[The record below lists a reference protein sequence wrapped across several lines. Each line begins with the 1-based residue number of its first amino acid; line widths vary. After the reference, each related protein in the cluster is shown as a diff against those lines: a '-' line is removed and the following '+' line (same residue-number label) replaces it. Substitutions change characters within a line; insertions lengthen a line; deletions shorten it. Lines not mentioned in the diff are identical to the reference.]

1 MADPLGFIS
10 GMSAGAGG
18 VGGVGGLRGV
28 GAPGQAPAGGIAADP
43 NAPSFKDVLMQNIE
57 KVNKLQQEATEAT
70 EDFATGKRQDL
81 ENVLLATQKADTA
94 FRMLLSVRN
103 KVQAAYDELKQ
114 VRI

>member
-18 VGGVGGLRGV
+18 AGGVRGA
-28 GAPGQAPAGGIAADP
+28 GAPGQTPAGGIPADP
-43 NAPSFKDVLMQNIE
+43 NAPSFKDALMQNIE
-57 KVNKLQQEATEAT
+57 KVNKLQQEATAAT

-94 FRMLLSVRN
+94 FRMLLSVRS

>member
-1 MADPLGFIS
+1 MSDPLGLI
-10 GMSAGAGG
+10 SAGHGGLAQGPGRIGIGHLPGQPGTGQGDGRGPGG
-18 VGGVGGLRGV
+18 V
-28 GAPGQAPAGGIAADP
+28 
-43 NAPSFKDVLMQNIE
+43 SFKDVLLQNIE
-57 KVNKLQQEATEAT
+57 KVNALQQEATRAT
-70 EDFATGKRQDL
+70 EDFATGRRQDL